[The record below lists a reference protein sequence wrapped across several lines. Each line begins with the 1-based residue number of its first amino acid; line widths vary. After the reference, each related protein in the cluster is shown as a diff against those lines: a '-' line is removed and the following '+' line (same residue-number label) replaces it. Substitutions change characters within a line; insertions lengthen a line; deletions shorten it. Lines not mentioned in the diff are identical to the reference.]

1 MIVLKTTCSESLVT
15 LCLFCILICFQLSWL
30 VSLYL
35 KFLMFV
41 QPRARPWFELFIQG
55 DHTHPKVLW
64 LSLTHLHLQSRF
76 LKREGIW
83 D

>member
-1 MIVLKTTCSESLVT
+1 MIVLTTSCSESLVT
-15 LCLFCILICFQLSWL
+15 LRLFCILINFLLSWL

-35 KFLMFV
+35 RFLLFV
-41 QPRARPWFELFIQG
+41 LPRARPWFELFIRG

-64 LSLTHLHLQSRF
+64 LYLTHLHLQSRF
-76 LKREGIW
+76 LRREGIW